1 MIFIQS
7 SKPMRVPKLTANQNR
22 TLGGCTTLDEK
33 LSLLATWKRTNEIDL
48 YQYRWFTN
56 KWINRY
62 KKEVLSPTPI
72 QHQDPELTRMNVRLR
87 QEIAI
92 RVLFP
97 TLYLESPSKTKF
109 TKCLETGSA
118 YRKQGNEL
126 LALAMRCPH
135 ENLAETA
142 GEYVAKHR
150 MQKLPMGAS
159 HSLWRTVWNDEYVPM
174 DAIRIMMPPTEET
187 SVLKNCFGKVFLSEL
202 YPLVKVHKER
212 EIFRRDA
219 ALSYEETAL
228 AEKRIRA
235 FDTLLSKTEEILKSQ
250 E

>member
-1 MIFIQS
+1 MN
-7 SKPMRVPKLTANQNR
+7 TDQNR

-33 LSLLATWKRTNEIDL
+33 LSLLATWRRTNEIDI

-62 KKEVLSPTPI
+62 KKEMLTPTPI
-72 QHQDPELTRMNVRLR
+72 QHQDIVLTRMNNELR
-87 QEIAI
+87 QKITL

-97 TLYLESPSKTKF
+97 TLYLDSPSKAKF

-118 YRKQGNEL
+118 YRHQENEL
-126 LALAMRCPH
+126 LALALRCPH
-135 ENLAETA
+135 ENLAEIA
-142 GEYVAKHR
+142 GEYVAAHR
-150 MQKLPMGAS
+150 VKKLPIGAS

-174 DAIRIMMPPTEET
+174 DAIRIMIPQTDET

-212 EIFRRDA
+212 EVFRRDA
-219 ALSYEETAL
+219 ALSREETAL

-235 FDTLLSKTEEILKSQ
+235 FDKLLKTIEGVCQ

>member
-1 MIFIQS
+1 
-7 SKPMRVPKLTANQNR
+7 MRVPKLNTDQNR

-33 LSLLATWKRTNEIDL
+33 LSLLATWRRTNEINI

-62 KKEVLSPTPI
+62 KKEILSPTPV
-72 QHQDPELTRMNVRLR
+72 QHQDIELTRMNNELR
-87 QEIAI
+87 QKIAF

-97 TLYLESPSKTKF
+97 TLYLDSPSKAKF

-118 YRKQGNEL
+118 YRHQENEL
-126 LALAMRCPH
+126 LALALRCPH
-135 ENLAETA
+135 ENLAEIA
-142 GEYVAKHR
+142 GEYVAAHR
-150 MQKLPMGAS
+150 VKKLPMGAS

-174 DAIRIMMPPTEET
+174 DAIRIMMPQTDET
-187 SVLKNCFGKVFLSEL
+187 SILTNCFGKVFLSEL

-212 EIFRRDA
+212 EVFRRDA
-219 ALSYEETAL
+219 ALSREETAL

-235 FDTLLSKTEEILKSQ
+235 FDKLLTKTKEILSQ

>member
-1 MIFIQS
+1 MN
-7 SKPMRVPKLTANQNR
+7 ADQNR

-62 KKEVLSPTPI
+62 KKEILSPTSV
-72 QHQDPELTRMNVRLR
+72 QNKDPELTKMNAELR
-87 QEIAI
+87 QEIAL
-92 RVLFP
+92 RVLLP
-97 TLYLESPSKTKF
+97 TLYLESPSKAKF
-109 TKCLETGSA
+109 AKCLEKSSS
-118 YRKQGNEL
+118 YRRQENEL
-126 LALAMRCPH
+126 LTLAMRCPH
-135 ENLAETA
+135 ENLAEIA
-142 GEYVAKHR
+142 GKYVASHR
-150 MQKLPMGAS
+150 VKQLPMGAS

-174 DAIRIMMPPTEET
+174 DAIRIMMPPTETEET

-202 YPLVKVHKER
+202 YPLVKIHKER
-212 EIFRRDA
+212 EVFRRDA

-235 FDTLLSKTEEILKSQ
+235 FDTLLKKIEGVCQ

>member
-1 MIFIQS
+1 MN
-7 SKPMRVPKLTANQNR
+7 TDQNR

-33 LSLLATWKRTNEIDL
+33 LSLLATWRRTNEIDI

-62 KKEVLSPTPI
+62 KKEILSPTPV
-72 QHQDPELTRMNVRLR
+72 QHQDIVLTRMNNELR
-87 QEIAI
+87 QKITL

-97 TLYLESPSKTKF
+97 TLYLDSPSKAKF

-118 YRKQGNEL
+118 YRHQENEL
-126 LALAMRCPH
+126 LALALRCPH
-135 ENLAETA
+135 ENLAEIA
-142 GEYVAKHR
+142 REYVAAHR
-150 MQKLPMGAS
+150 VRKLPIGAS

-174 DAIRIMMPPTEET
+174 DAIRIMMPQTDET
-187 SVLKNCFGKVFLSEL
+187 STLKNCFGKVFLSEL

-212 EIFRRDA
+212 EVFRRDA
-219 ALSYEETAL
+219 ALSREETAL

-235 FDTLLSKTEEILKSQ
+235 FDKLLTKTEEILSQ

>member
-1 MIFIQS
+1 MN
-7 SKPMRVPKLTANQNR
+7 TDQNR

-62 KKEVLSPTPI
+62 KKEILSPTSV
-72 QHQDPELTRMNVRLR
+72 QHQDPELTKMNAELR
-87 QEIAI
+87 QKITL

-97 TLYLESPSKTKF
+97 TLYLEGPSKAKF
-109 TKCLETGSA
+109 TKCLEKSSF
-118 YRKQGNEL
+118 YKKQSNEL

-135 ENLAETA
+135 ENLAEIA
-142 GEYVAKHR
+142 GKYVASYRVKR
-150 MQKLPMGAS
+150 LPMGAS

-174 DAIRIMMPPTEET
+174 DAIRIMMPPTETDET
-187 SVLKNCFGKVFLSEL
+187 SILKNCFGKVFLSEL

-212 EIFRRDA
+212 EVFRKDA
-219 ALSYEETAL
+219 ALSREETAL

-235 FDTLLSKTEEILKSQ
+235 FDKLLEKIEGVCQ

>member
-1 MIFIQS
+1 MN
-7 SKPMRVPKLTANQNR
+7 TDQNR

-33 LSLLATWKRTNEIDL
+33 LSLLATWRRTNEIDI

-62 KKEVLSPTPI
+62 KKESLSPTPV
-72 QHQDPELTRMNVRLR
+72 QHQDIVLTRMNNELR
-87 QEIAI
+87 QKITL

-97 TLYLESPSKTKF
+97 TLYLDSPSKAKF

-118 YRKQGNEL
+118 YRHQENEL
-126 LALAMRCPH
+126 LALALRCPH
-135 ENLAETA
+135 ENLAEIA
-142 GEYVAKHR
+142 GEYVAAHHVK
-150 MQKLPMGAS
+150 KLPIGAS

-174 DAIRIMMPPTEET
+174 DAIRIMMPQTDET

-212 EIFRRDA
+212 EVFRRDA

-235 FDTLLSKTEEILKSQ
+235 FDKLLEKIEGQ

>member
-1 MIFIQS
+1 
-7 SKPMRVPKLTANQNR
+7 MRVPKLNTDQNR

-33 LSLLATWKRTNEIDL
+33 LSLLATWRRTNEIDI

-62 KKEVLSPTPI
+62 KKEILSPTPV
-72 QHQDPELTRMNVRLR
+72 QHQDIELTRMNNELR
-87 QEIAI
+87 QKIAF
-92 RVLFP
+92 RVLLP
-97 TLYLESPSKTKF
+97 ALYLESPSKAKF

-118 YRKQGNEL
+118 YRHQENEL
-126 LALAMRCPH
+126 LALALRCPH
-135 ENLAETA
+135 ENLAEIA
-142 GEYVAKHR
+142 GEYVAAHR
-150 MQKLPMGAS
+150 IKKLPIGAS

-174 DAIRIMMPPTEET
+174 DAIRIMMPQTEAEET

-202 YPLVKVHKER
+202 YPLVKLHKER

-219 ALSYEETAL
+219 ALSREETAL

-235 FDTLLSKTEEILKSQ
+235 FDKLLEKIEGVCQ

>member
-1 MIFIQS
+1 MN
-7 SKPMRVPKLTANQNR
+7 TDQNR

-33 LSLLATWKRTNEIDL
+33 LSLLATWRRTNEINI

-62 KKEVLSPTPI
+62 KKEILSPTPV
-72 QHQDPELTRMNVRLR
+72 QHQDIELTRMNNELR
-87 QEIAI
+87 QKIAF

-97 TLYLESPSKTKF
+97 TLYLDSPSKAKF

-118 YRKQGNEL
+118 YRHQENEL
-126 LALAMRCPH
+126 LALALRCPH
-135 ENLAETA
+135 ENLAEIA
-142 GEYVAKHR
+142 GEYVAAHR
-150 MQKLPMGAS
+150 VKKLPMGAS

-174 DAIRIMMPPTEET
+174 DAIRIMMPQTDET
-187 SVLKNCFGKVFLSEL
+187 SILTNCFGKVFLSEL

-212 EIFRRDA
+212 EVFRRDA
-219 ALSYEETAL
+219 ALSREETAL

-235 FDTLLSKTEEILKSQ
+235 FDKLLTKTKEILSQ

>member
-1 MIFIQS
+1 M
-7 SKPMRVPKLTANQNR
+7 KTPKLNTDQNR

-33 LSLLATWKRTNEIDL
+33 LSLLATWWRTNKIDL

-62 KKEVLSPTPI
+62 KKGILSPTPI
-72 QHQDPELTRMNVRLR
+72 QHQDIELTRMNNELR
-87 QEIAI
+87 QKITLS
-92 RVLFP
+92 VLFP
-97 TLYLESPSKTKF
+97 ALYLESPSKAKF
-109 TKCLETGSA
+109 TKCLEKSSF
-118 YRKQGNEL
+118 YRKQSNEF

-135 ENLAETA
+135 ENLAEIA
-142 GEYVAKHR
+142 GEYVASYRVK
-150 MQKLPMGAS
+150 KLPMGAS

-174 DAIRIMMPPTEET
+174 DAIRIMMPQTDET

-212 EIFRRDA
+212 EVFRRVA
-219 ALSYEETAL
+219 ALSREETAL

-235 FDTLLSKTEEILKSQ
+235 FDKVLKKIKEILSQ

>member
-1 MIFIQS
+1 
-7 SKPMRVPKLTANQNR
+7 MRVPKLNTNQNR

-33 LSLLATWKRTNEIDL
+33 LSLLATWRRTNEIDI

-62 KKEVLSPTPI
+62 KKEILSPTPV
-72 QHQDPELTRMNVRLR
+72 QHQDPELTKMDTELR
-87 QEIAI
+87 QKITL

-97 TLYLESPSKTKF
+97 KLYLDSPSKAKF

-118 YRKQGNEL
+118 YRHQENEL
-126 LALAMRCPH
+126 LALALRCPH
-135 ENLAETA
+135 ENLAEIA
-142 GEYVAKHR
+142 GEYVAKNR
-150 MQKLPMGAS
+150 MQKLPIGVS
-159 HSLWRTVWNDEYVPM
+159 HALWRAVWNDEYVPM
-174 DAIRIMMPPTEET
+174 DAVRLMMAHD
-187 SVLKNCFGKVFLSEL
+187 VLASCFGKDFLLEL
-202 YPLVKVHKER
+202 YPLVKLHKER
-212 EIFRRDA
+212 EVFRRDA

-235 FDTLLSKTEEILKSQ
+235 FDKLLEKIEGVCQ

>member
-1 MIFIQS
+1 M
-7 SKPMRVPKLTANQNR
+7 KVPKLNANQNR

-33 LSLLATWKRTNEIDL
+33 LSLLATWRRTNEIDL

-62 KKEVLSPTPI
+62 KKEILSPTPV
-72 QHQDPELTRMNVRLR
+72 QHQDIELTKMNNELR
-87 QEIAI
+87 KKITL

-97 TLYLESPSKTKF
+97 TLYLDSPSKAKL
-109 TKCLETGSA
+109 TKCLETGSS
-118 YRKQGNEL
+118 YRHQENEL
-126 LALAMRCPH
+126 LALALRCPH
-135 ENLAETA
+135 ENLAEIA
-142 GEYVAKHR
+142 GEYVAAHR
-150 MQKLPMGAS
+150 VKKLPIGAS

-174 DAIRIMMPPTEET
+174 DAIRIMMPQTDET

-212 EIFRRDA
+212 EVFRRDA

-235 FDTLLSKTEEILKSQ
+235 FNTLLEKIEGVCQ

>member
-1 MIFIQS
+1 
-7 SKPMRVPKLTANQNR
+7 MRVPKLNADQNR

-33 LSLLATWKRTNEIDL
+33 LSLLATWRRTNEIDL

-62 KKEVLSPTPI
+62 KKEILSPTSV
-72 QHQDPELTRMNVRLR
+72 QNKDPELTKMNAELR
-87 QEIAI
+87 QEIAL
-92 RVLFP
+92 RVLLP
-97 TLYLESPSKTKF
+97 TLYLESPSKAKF
-109 TKCLETGSA
+109 TKCLEKSSS
-118 YRKQGNEL
+118 YRRQENEL
-126 LALAMRCPH
+126 LTLAMRCPH
-135 ENLAETA
+135 ENLAEIA
-142 GEYVAKHR
+142 GKYVASHR
-150 MQKLPMGAS
+150 IKKLPMGAS

-235 FDTLLSKTEEILKSQ
+235 FDKLLSKTKEILSQ

>member
-1 MIFIQS
+1 MN
-7 SKPMRVPKLTANQNR
+7 TDQNR

-33 LSLLATWKRTNEIDL
+33 LRLLATWRRTNEINI

-62 KKEVLSPTPI
+62 KKEILSPTPV
-72 QHQDPELTRMNVRLR
+72 QHQDIELTRMNNELR
-87 QEIAI
+87 QKIAF

-97 TLYLESPSKTKF
+97 TLYLDSPSKAKF
-109 TKCLETGSA
+109 TKCLETA
-118 YRKQGNEL
+118 YRHQENEL
-126 LALAMRCPH
+126 LALALRCPH
-135 ENLAETA
+135 ENLAEIA
-142 GEYVAKHR
+142 GEYVAAHR
-150 MQKLPMGAS
+150 VKKLPIGAS

-174 DAIRIMMPPTEET
+174 DAIRIMMPPTEAEET

-212 EIFRRDA
+212 EVFRRDT

-235 FDTLLSKTEEILKSQ
+235 FDKLLEKIEGVCQ

>member
-1 MIFIQS
+1 MN
-7 SKPMRVPKLTANQNR
+7 TDQNR

-33 LSLLATWKRTNEIDL
+33 LSLLATWRRTNEIDI

-62 KKEVLSPTPI
+62 KKEILSPTPV
-72 QHQDPELTRMNVRLR
+72 QHQDIELTRMNNELR
-87 QEIAI
+87 QKIAF

-97 TLYLESPSKTKF
+97 TLYLDSPSKAKF
-109 TKCLETGSA
+109 TKCLEKSSS
-118 YRKQGNEL
+118 YKKQKDEL
-126 LALAMRCPH
+126 LSLAMRCPH

-142 GEYVAKHR
+142 GEYVAKNR
-150 MQKLPMGAS
+150 MQKLPIGVS
-159 HSLWRTVWNDEYVPM
+159 HSLWRAVWNDEYVPM
-174 DAIRIMMPPTEET
+174 DAVRLMMAHD
-187 SVLKNCFGKVFLSEL
+187 VLASCFGKDFLLEL
-202 YPLVKVHKER
+202 YPLVKLHKER
-212 EIFRRDA
+212 EVFRRDA

-235 FDTLLSKTEEILKSQ
+235 FDKLLTKTKEILSQ